1 VNPTFQ
7 LRSARLRVASLDR
20 AGGFYAGV
28 LGLAPGAAVA
38 NTLALH
44 APGQPE
50 PLLTLVETPGAQPKP
65 PGVPGLFHLALLVPE
80 RAALAR
86 VLLRLAEKRIP
97 LQGLSDHGVS
107 EAIYLAD
114 PDGNGLEIYADRPRA
129 AWPTD
134 DGQTV
139 LFTRPLNLDA
149 LLATV
154 PDQRAAG
161 LPAGTTIGHVHLRVR
176 SLEAAEAFYTGALG
190 LAVIVRDIP
199 GALFFGADGYHH
211 HVAANLWGRSA
222 SGAAGDVYAGLDAF
236 DAGVRDLKAPR
247 TLVDP
252 EGVRINLTPLTSSSE
267 SYRGSS

>member
-1 VNPTFQ
+1 MRSTFE

-44 APGQPE
+44 APGQAE

-65 PGVPGLFHLALLVPE
+65 SGVPGLFHLALLVPG
-80 RAALAR
+80 RAALGR
-86 VLLRLAEKRIP
+86 VLLRLAEKNFP

-107 EAIYLAD
+107 EAIYLED

-129 AWPTD
+129 AWPTA
-134 DGQTV
+134 GGKTV
-139 LFTRPLNLDA
+139 LLTRPLNVDA
-149 LLATV
+149 LLATI
-154 PDQRAAG
+154 PDRQPAG
-161 LPAGTTIGHVHLRVR
+161 LPAGTMLGHVHLRVQ
-176 SLEAAEAFYTGALG
+176 SLEAAEAFYTGELG

-211 HVAANLWGRSA
+211 HVAANLWGRPA
-222 SGAAGDVYAGLDAF
+222 NGSGGDYAGLDAF

-252 EGVRINLTPLTSSSE
+252 EGVRINLTPLTGSSE